1 MYQFPL
7 YREDVGAR
15 PFKSLSLNGERDL
28 RYEASPLFLQQFG
41 DDRSIKPVL
50 LHLSRN
56 TTDNGVSQDILG
68 SSIITP

>member
-15 PFKSLSLNGERDL
+15 PFKSLSLNGEWDL

-41 DDRSIKPVL
+41 DGRSIKSVL
-50 LHLSRN
+50 LHLCGDTIDYEN
-56 TTDNGVSQDILG
+56 C
-68 SSIITP
+68 